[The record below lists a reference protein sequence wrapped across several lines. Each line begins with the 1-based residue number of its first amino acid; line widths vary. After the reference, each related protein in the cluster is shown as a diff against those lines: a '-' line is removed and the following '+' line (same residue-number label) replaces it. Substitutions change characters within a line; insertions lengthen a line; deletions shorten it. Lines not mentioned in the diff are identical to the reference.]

1 MAKCRLCQKDRVLC
15 NSHIVPEFLYGDLY
29 NDQRQLM
36 GITGKGHKGW
46 KPLQK
51 GIREYLLCVDCEQYL
66 NDNYEKPFLKQWTVD
81 SPLPDS
87 MAQDATYSAVYDYP
101 TFKLFHLSILFRS
114 SVSSLPTFRKVNL
127 GAHEERIR
135 QMLISKD
142 SGKDWEYPILG
153 SVVLHGGK
161 VERRLITTPI
171 AGRYE
176 EHIVYEQMYG
186 GVVWHVLVSSHR
198 NDSFCRAGLQPTGHI
213 TLIAVPWN
221 EVWGVQDA
229 SIAIK
234 RASLEKQSSL
244 EN

>member
-29 NDQRQLM
+29 NDQHQLM

-46 KPLQK
+46 NTLQK
-51 GIREYLLCVDCEQYL
+51 GIREDLLCSDCEQYL

-87 MAQDATYSAVYDYP
+87 MAQDAVHSAVYDYP

-114 SVSSLPTFRKVNL
+114 SVSSLPTFREVNL

-142 SGKDWEYPILG
+142 SGKDWEYPILAYA
-153 SVVLHGGK
+153 VLNGRGE
-161 VERRLITTPI
+161 VERRVIGFPI
-171 AGRYE
+171 SSIRHEG
-176 EHIVYEQMYG
+176 HIVYGQMYG
-186 GVVWHVLVSSHR
+186 GVMWWISVSAHR
-198 NDSFCRAGLQPTGHI
+198 NDIFCRAGLQPTGHI

-221 EVWGVQDA
+221 EIGVVQAA
-229 SIAIK
+229 SIALK
-234 RASLEKQSSL
+234 RADLKK
-244 EN
+244 